1 MATPTIR
8 NLAPE
13 AMRALKARAARNGRS
28 MEQEVRELIESQVA
42 DRSSAVEQI
51 SRAWATQK
59 RVPSAKE
66 VEAWIHG

>member
-28 MEQEVRELIESQVA
+28 MEQEVRELIDSPVA

-66 VEAWIHG
+66 IGAWIHG